1 MSRTVTWGL
10 CIVGLSALALTAC
23 GDDKSD
29 GSAAA
34 PAKASTTTTTTVL
47 TAPPTTVLGPPES
60 YALPPSWPT
69 DPALADPSTAD
80 LTYVQHVVD
89 ANDAVDG
96 LALKVMAATESVN
109 DEVQAFIAEY
119 AYNEEMV
126 GLEIDASQR
135 YLDTYPGQILP
146 GRSRHIVH
154 DVASIS
160 PRCFAARTTL
170 IQSDV
175 RAAEKPRETFVWMGI
190 PPDSR
195 STDINP
201 SPWRLLGYGQDLTDI
216 ASRCSIEVDG

>member
-1 MSRTVTWGL
+1 MSRIVTWGL

-34 PAKASTTTTTTVL
+34 PAKASTTTTTTIL

-69 DPALADPSTAD
+69 DPAQADPATAD
-80 LTYVQHVVD
+80 LTYVQHVLD
-89 ANDAVDG
+89 GFAAVEG
-96 LALKVMAATESVN
+96 LAFKEMAATGSVS
-109 DEVQAFIAEY
+109 DEAQAFIAEY

-126 GLEIDASQR
+126 GLEIEAMQE
-135 YLDTYPGQILP
+135 YLDTNPGQILP
-146 GRSRHIVH
+146 GQVH
-154 DVASIS
+154 YAVHKLVSIS
-160 PRCFAARTTL
+160 PRCLVAQQTEFR
-170 IQSDV
+170 SDV
-175 RAAEKPRETFVWMGI
+175 RAGAKPRQSFLWMGI

-201 SPWRLLGYGQDLTDI
+201 SPWRLLGYGPKLTEP
-216 ASRCSIEVDG
+216 ATRCSVEVA